1 VEALKTAIY
10 AGENDKKRKGG
21 KIMQVKVRTTPMAEE
36 IRYIWQRPVLLLRE
50 DCTVTEAITALED
63 FIERV
68 VRSGRLC

>member
-1 VEALKTAIY
+1 
-10 AGENDKKRKGG
+10 
-21 KIMQVKVRTTPMAEE
+21 MQVKVRTTPMAEE